1 MSGAQVDDY
10 REYGNHYGAGMSISA
25 LLQPVVKELSPGFM
39 VRRLLP
45 NFKRQSIGPFLFF
58 DHFGPVDVAADDNH
72 DVRPHPH
79 IGLATVTYLYEGA
92 MMHRDSLGIVQR
104 IEPGAINLMT
114 AGSGIVH
121 SERTPDDL
129 RGVAHRTHGLQ
140 LWLALP
146 QAMEE
151 CAPSFS
157 HTPAADIPSRHIELC
172 EIRVLIGN
180 AFDMHSPVPTY
191 SETLYLDISMP
202 VGGQLEL
209 PALAQEMGIYLLDG
223 HVQLDDT
230 DLTPG
235 VMALLDPTGSA
246 MLRSDAAARFVII
259 GGAPLDGP
267 RFISWNFVS
276 SRRERILQA
285 SEDWAAQRMATIP
298 GETEWIVQ
306 PGRIA
311 KA

>member
-1 MSGAQVDDY
+1 
-10 REYGNHYGAGMSISA
+10 MSISA
-25 LLQPVVKELSPGFM
+25 LLQPVVKELSPGFK

-45 NFKRQSIGPFLFF
+45 NFKCQSIGPFLFF

-104 IEPGAINLMT
+104 IAPGAINLMT

-157 HTPAADIPSRHIELC
+157 HTPATDIPCHHHPSC

-180 AFDMHSPVPTY
+180 AFELHSPVPTY
-191 SETLYLDISMP
+191 AETLYLDVTMP
-202 VGGQLEL
+202 AGEKFEL
-209 PALAQEMGIYLLDG
+209 PALAPEMGIYLLDG
-223 HVQLDDT
+223 RVQLDT
-230 DLTPG
+230 TQLAPG
-235 VMALLDPTGSA
+235 TIALLDAARPSL
-246 MLRSDAAARFVII
+246 LRSDSAARFVII
-259 GGAPLDGP
+259 GGAPLDSP

-285 SEDWAAQRMATIP
+285 GEDWAAQRMGTIP
-298 GETEWIVQ
+298 AETEWIVQ

-311 KA
+311 KAR